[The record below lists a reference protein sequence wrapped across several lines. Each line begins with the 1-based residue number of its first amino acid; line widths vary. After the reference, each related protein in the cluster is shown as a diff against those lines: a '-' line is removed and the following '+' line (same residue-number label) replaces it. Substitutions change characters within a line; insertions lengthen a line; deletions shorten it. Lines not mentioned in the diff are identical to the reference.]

1 MAILGQI
8 LARLGHFWALPK
20 IFRNVSD
27 HHRFQHKKYCGF
39 GKFELL
45 RRQSRHF
52 FKIHYTIRRKGSR
65 RKKKNKAG
73 VDEEEEEEKEKE
85 KEKEKEED
93 EEERSQ
99 LLRLMILMMISMISK
114 FR

>member
-52 FKIHYTIRRKGSR
+52 FKIHYTISLHARRVPELAREGGDFDAKKRRFSR
-65 RKKKNKAG
+65 VN
-73 VDEEEEEEKEKE
+73 
-85 KEKEKEED
+85 
-93 EEERSQ
+93 
-99 LLRLMILMMISMISK
+99 
-114 FR
+114 

>member
-27 HHRFQHKKYCGF
+27 HHRFQHKKYCGY

-45 RRQSRHF
+45 RRQSRRFSNHSTMVP
-52 FKIHYTIRRKGSR
+52 HYNKRKVSGFLVLADE
-65 RKKKNKAG
+65 KMPENDEKNPVG
-73 VDEEEEEEKEKE
+73 DG
-85 KEKEKEED
+85 
-93 EEERSQ
+93 
-99 LLRLMILMMISMISK
+99 
-114 FR
+114 

>member
-20 IFRNVSD
+20 IFRNGSD

-45 RRQSRHF
+45 RRQSRRF
-52 FKIHYTIRRKGSR
+52 SNPSTLVPHYLYAQEVT
-65 RKKKNKAG
+65 
-73 VDEEEEEEKEKE
+73 
-85 KEKEKEED
+85 
-93 EEERSQ
+93 SQ
-99 LLRLMILMMISMISK
+99 LGNVFYGKNINKGYLSGVRFFLFFFNLFNLRII
-114 FR
+114 

>member
-1 MAILGQI
+1 MNRLGVMAILGQI

-45 RRQSRHF
+45 RRQSHRFSNHSTMVP
-52 FKIHYTIRRKGSR
+52 HYERYKR
-65 RKKKNKAG
+65 ADEG
-73 VDEEEEEEKEKE
+73 VA
-85 KEKEKEED
+85 
-93 EEERSQ
+93 Q
-99 LLRLMILMMISMISK
+99 
-114 FR
+114 FRFLVVL

>member
-45 RRQSRHF
+45 RRQSRRFSNHSTMVP
-52 FKIHYTIRRKGSR
+52 HYKPISTRSWPFVFRSEKRMGLIEVTAHSIG
-65 RKKKNKAG
+65 
-73 VDEEEEEEKEKE
+73 EEE
-85 KEKEKEED
+85 
-93 EEERSQ
+93 
-99 LLRLMILMMISMISK
+99 
-114 FR
+114 

>member
-20 IFRNVSD
+20 IFRNGSD

-52 FKIHYTIRRKGSR
+52 FKIHYTISPYLPDDLGYFCQQWGWSARRIEDGR
-65 RKKKNKAG
+65 RQENLE
-73 VDEEEEEEKEKE
+73 VEEA
-85 KEKEKEED
+85 
-93 EEERSQ
+93 
-99 LLRLMILMMISMISK
+99 I
-114 FR
+114 

>member
-45 RRQSRHF
+45 RRQSRRFSNHSTMVP
-52 FKIHYTIRRKGSR
+52 HYIAILSNSTYNLTCLHCTGIGSLELD
-65 RKKKNKAG
+65 
-73 VDEEEEEEKEKE
+73 VFTFDQLDEFMR
-85 KEKEKEED
+85 D
-93 EEERSQ
+93 SRQ
-99 LLRLMILMMISMISK
+99 
-114 FR
+114 

>member
-52 FKIHYTIRRKGSR
+52 FKIHYTMSIVNNFEIIEKYWQGVERTNHLLLGS
-65 RKKKNKAG
+65 
-73 VDEEEEEEKEKE
+73 
-85 KEKEKEED
+85 
-93 EEERSQ
+93 
-99 LLRLMILMMISMISK
+99 ILGLGITIVFLK
-114 FR
+114 FCRHG

>member
-52 FKIHYTIRRKGSR
+52 FKIHYTSWKL
-65 RKKKNKAG
+65 G
-73 VDEEEEEEKEKE
+73 VLSAELIHEF
-85 KEKEKEED
+85 
-93 EEERSQ
+93 RTTGTTWLNLG
-99 LLRLMILMMISMISK
+99 LLGW
-114 FR
+114 